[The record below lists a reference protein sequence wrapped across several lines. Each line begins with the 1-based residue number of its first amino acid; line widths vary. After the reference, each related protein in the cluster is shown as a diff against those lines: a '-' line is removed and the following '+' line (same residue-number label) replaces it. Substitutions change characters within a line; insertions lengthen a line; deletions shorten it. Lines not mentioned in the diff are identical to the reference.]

1 MWLDLFGLSRSER
14 EESFKMA
21 LDLARPAP
29 GEDENLALHSE
40 ICARRFRTLIVLL
53 KAQYDQSSANKA
65 LIFVVIAL
73 LIVTKVVTIDALAA
87 AAKNLL

>member
-1 MWLDLFGLSRSER
+1 MWLDIFGLSRSDS

-21 LDLARPAP
+21 LDLAKPAP

-40 ICARRFRTLIVLL
+40 ICARRFRALVDLL
-53 KAQYDQSSANKA
+53 KAQYDESRANKT

-73 LIVTKVVTIDALAA
+73 LIITKVVTVDAIAT
-87 AAKNLL
+87 AAKNFL

>member
-1 MWLDLFGLSRSER
+1 MWLDIFGLGDSNR

-40 ICARRFRTLIVLL
+40 ICARRFRALVDLL
-53 KAQYDQSSANKA
+53 KAQYDQSRANKG
-65 LIFVVIAL
+65 LIFVVILL
-73 LIVTKVVTIDALAA
+73 LIVTKVMPIDAIAA
-87 AAKNLL
+87 ALKAAL

>member
-1 MWLDLFGLSRSER
+1 MWLDVFGLGSAER

-29 GEDENLALHSE
+29 GEDKNLALHSE
-40 ICARRFRTLIVLL
+40 ICARRFRALVDLL
-53 KAQYDQSSANKA
+53 KAQYDQSRANKG

-73 LIVTKVVTIDALAA
+73 LIVTKVVTVDALIGALRA
-87 AAKNLL
+87 VF

>member
-1 MWLDLFGLSRSER
+1 MWLGIFGLTRAEK

-21 LDLARPAP
+21 LDLAKPAP

-40 ICARRFRTLIVLL
+40 ICARRFRALVDLL
-53 KAQYDQSSANKA
+53 KAQYDQSRANKA

-73 LIVTKVVTIDALAA
+73 LLITKVVTADAIVA
-87 AAKNLL
+87 AAKTIL

>member
-1 MWLDLFGLSRSER
+1 MWLDIIGLGDAER

-40 ICARRFRTLIVLL
+40 ICARRFRVLVDLL
-53 KAQYDQSSANKA
+53 KAQYDQNVANKS
-65 LIFVVIAL
+65 LIFVVILL
-73 LIVTKVVTIDALAA
+73 LIVTKVVTVDAIAA
-87 AAKNLL
+87 ILKAVL

>member
-1 MWLDLFGLSRSER
+1 MWLDIVGLGSAER

-40 ICARRFRTLIVLL
+40 ICARRFRVLVDL
-53 KAQYDQSSANKA
+53 HKAQYDQSRANKG
-65 LIFVVIAL
+65 LTFVVIAL
-73 LIVTKVVTIDALAA
+73 LIATKVITMDALIATL
-87 AAKNLL
+87 KTVF